1 MFLLLVFRKEI
12 IMEKFRYVN
21 GYKSTLNYLEN
32 EIAIKELRRFFEN
45 SLSNTLHLTRVTAPL
60 FVLSKTGINDD
71 LNGEEIPVKF
81 NAKGIDKE
89 IEIVHSLAK
98 WKRLN
103 ISKYGF
109 KLHEGLYT
117 NMNAIRK
124 DELRDNYHS
133 IYVDQRD
140 YEFIISK
147 EDRTLKFLKETVEKI
162 YKAILDTRDFI
173 SKKFKISANLPENI
187 TFLTS
192 EELLRM
198 YPDMSPADRVNEAA
212 RRYRALFVAQIGYK
226 LSDGEAQDLRAPDY
240 DDWALNGDIFVYN
253 ELLDDAL
260 ELSSM
265 GIRVDKDN
273 TNLDPMVESTV
284 DAIKEQ
290 NKLQA
295 KRNKIAKKEE
305 NLNLYFQKLILDDKL
320 PYTLGGGI
328 GQSRICMF
336 LLRKLHIGEVQSSVW
351 GKETYDFFTS
361 RGVNIL

>member
-32 EIAIKELRRFFEN
+32 EIAIKELRRFFED

-162 YKAILDTRDFI
+162 YKVILDTRDFI

-198 YPDMSPADRVNEAA
+198 YPDMSPAERVNEAA

-240 DDWALNGDIFVYN
+240 DDWTLNGDIFVYN

-265 GIRVDKDN
+265 GIRVDKEA
-273 TNLDPMVESTV
+273 L
-284 DAIKEQ
+284 IKQ
-290 NKLQA
+290 S
-295 KRNKIAKKEE
+295 KIAKKEE

-336 LLRKLHIGEVQSSVW
+336 LLKKLHIGEVQSSVW
-351 GKETYDFFTS
+351 EKETYEFFTS

>member
-32 EIAIKELRRFFEN
+32 EIAIKELRRFFED

-265 GIRVDKDN
+265 GIRVDKVA
-273 TNLDPMVESTV
+273 L
-284 DAIKEQ
+284 IKQ
-290 NKLQA
+290 S
-295 KRNKIAKKEE
+295 KIAKKEE

-351 GKETYDFFTS
+351 EKETYDFFTS

>member
-12 IMEKFRYVN
+12 NMEKFRYVN

-32 EIAIKELRRFFEN
+32 EIAIKELRRFFED

-133 IYVDQRD
+133 IYVDQWD

-198 YPDMSPADRVNEAA
+198 YPDMSPTERVNEAA

-265 GIRVDKDN
+265 GIRVDKAA
-273 TNLDPMVESTV
+273 L
-284 DAIKEQ
+284 IKQ
-290 NKLQA
+290 S
-295 KRNKIAKKEE
+295 KIAKKEE

>member
-1 MFLLLVFRKEI
+1 MLLLLVFRKEI

-32 EIAIKELRRFFEN
+32 EIAIKELRRFFED

-265 GIRVDKDN
+265 GIRVDKVA
-273 TNLDPMVESTV
+273 L
-284 DAIKEQ
+284 IKQ
-290 NKLQA
+290 S
-295 KRNKIAKKEE
+295 KIAKKEE
-305 NLNLYFQKLILDDKL
+305 NLNLYFQKLILDEKL

-351 GKETYDFFTS
+351 EKETYDFFTS

>member
-32 EIAIKELRRFFEN
+32 EIAIKELRRFFED

-198 YPDMSPADRVNEAA
+198 YPNMSPADRVNEAA
-212 RRYRALFVAQIGYK
+212 RRYRAVFVAQIGYK

-265 GIRVDKDN
+265 GIRVDKVA
-273 TNLDPMVESTV
+273 L
-284 DAIKEQ
+284 IKQ
-290 NKLQA
+290 S
-295 KRNKIAKKEE
+295 KIAKKEE

-351 GKETYDFFTS
+351 EKETYDFFTS

>member
-1 MFLLLVFRKEI
+1 MFLLLVLRKEI
-12 IMEKFRYVN
+12 IMEKFRYIN

-32 EIAIKELRRFFEN
+32 EIAIKELRRFFED

-162 YKAILDTRDFI
+162 YKVILDTRDFI

-198 YPDMSPADRVNEAA
+198 YPDMSPAERVNEAA

-265 GIRVDKDN
+265 GIRVDKVA
-273 TNLDPMVESTV
+273 L
-284 DAIKEQ
+284 IKQ
-290 NKLQA
+290 S
-295 KRNKIAKKEE
+295 KIAKKEE

-336 LLRKLHIGEVQSSVW
+336 LLKKLHIGEVQSSVW
-351 GKETYDFFTS
+351 EKETYEFFTS

>member
-1 MFLLLVFRKEI
+1 
-12 IMEKFRYVN
+12 MEKFRYIN

-32 EIAIKELRRFFEN
+32 EIAIKELRRFFED

-162 YKAILDTRDFI
+162 YKVILDTRDFI

-198 YPDMSPADRVNEAA
+198 YPDMSPAERVNEAA

-226 LSDGEAQDLRAPDY
+226 LSVGEAQDLRAPDY

-265 GIRVDKDN
+265 GIRVDKVA
-273 TNLDPMVESTV
+273 L
-284 DAIKEQ
+284 IKQ
-290 NKLQA
+290 S
-295 KRNKIAKKEE
+295 KIAKKEE

-336 LLRKLHIGEVQSSVW
+336 LLKKLHIGEVQSSVW
-351 GKETYDFFTS
+351 EKETYEFFTS

>member
-12 IMEKFRYVN
+12 NMEKFRYVN

-32 EIAIKELRRFFEN
+32 EIAIKELRRFFED

-133 IYVDQRD
+133 IYVDQWD

-162 YKAILDTRDFI
+162 YRAILDTRDFI

-198 YPDMSPADRVNEAA
+198 YPDMSPTERVNEAA

-265 GIRVDKDN
+265 GIRVDKAA
-273 TNLDPMVESTV
+273 L
-284 DAIKEQ
+284 IKQ
-290 NKLQA
+290 S
-295 KRNKIAKKEE
+295 KIAKKEE

>member
-1 MFLLLVFRKEI
+1 
-12 IMEKFRYVN
+12 MEKFRYVN

-32 EIAIKELRRFFEN
+32 EIAIKELRRFFED

-198 YPDMSPADRVNEAA
+198 YPNMSPADRVNEAA
-212 RRYRALFVAQIGYK
+212 RRYRAVFVAQIGYK

-265 GIRVDKDN
+265 GIRVDKVA
-273 TNLDPMVESTV
+273 L
-284 DAIKEQ
+284 IKQ
-290 NKLQA
+290 S
-295 KRNKIAKKEE
+295 KIAKKEE

-351 GKETYDFFTS
+351 EKETYDFFTS

>member
-1 MFLLLVFRKEI
+1 
-12 IMEKFRYVN
+12 MEKFRYVN

-32 EIAIKELRRFFEN
+32 EIAIKELRRFLED

-162 YKAILDTRDFI
+162 YKVILDTRDFI

-198 YPDMSPADRVNEAA
+198 YPDMSPAERVNEAA

-265 GIRVDKDN
+265 GIRVDKVA
-273 TNLDPMVESTV
+273 L
-284 DAIKEQ
+284 IKQ
-290 NKLQA
+290 S
-295 KRNKIAKKEE
+295 KIAKKEE

-351 GKETYDFFTS
+351 GKETYEFFTS

>member
-12 IMEKFRYVN
+12 NMEKFRYVN

-32 EIAIKELRRFFEN
+32 EIAIKELRRFFED

-187 TFLTS
+187 AFLTS

-265 GIRVDKDN
+265 GIRVDKAA
-273 TNLDPMVESTV
+273 L
-284 DAIKEQ
+284 IKQ
-290 NKLQA
+290 S
-295 KRNKIAKKEE
+295 KIAKKEE

-351 GKETYDFFTS
+351 EKETYDFFTS

>member
-1 MFLLLVFRKEI
+1 MFLLLVLRKEI

-32 EIAIKELRRFFEN
+32 EIAIKELRRFFED

-124 DELRDNYHS
+124 DELKDNYHS
-133 IYVDQRD
+133 IYVDQWD

-162 YKAILDTRDFI
+162 YKVILDTRDFI

-198 YPDMSPADRVNEAA
+198 YPDMSPAERVNEAA

-265 GIRVDKDN
+265 GIRVDKVA
-273 TNLDPMVESTV
+273 L
-284 DAIKEQ
+284 IKQ
-290 NKLQA
+290 S
-295 KRNKIAKKEE
+295 KIAKKEE

-336 LLRKLHIGEVQSSVW
+336 LLKKLHIGEVQSSVW
-351 GKETYDFFTS
+351 EKETYEFFTS

>member
-1 MFLLLVFRKEI
+1 
-12 IMEKFRYVN
+12 MEKFRYVN

-32 EIAIKELRRFFEN
+32 EIAIKELRRFFED

-133 IYVDQRD
+133 IYVDQWD

-265 GIRVDKDN
+265 GIRVDKAA
-273 TNLDPMVESTV
+273 L
-284 DAIKEQ
+284 IKQ
-290 NKLQA
+290 S
-295 KRNKIAKKEE
+295 KIAKKEE

-351 GKETYDFFTS
+351 EKETYDFFTS

>member
-265 GIRVDKDN
+265 GIRVDKVA
-273 TNLDPMVESTV
+273 L
-284 DAIKEQ
+284 IKQ
-290 NKLQA
+290 S
-295 KRNKIAKKEE
+295 KIAKKEE

>member
-1 MFLLLVFRKEI
+1 
-12 IMEKFRYVN
+12 MEKFRYVN

-32 EIAIKELRRFFEN
+32 EIAIKELRRFFED

-265 GIRVDKDN
+265 GIRVDKVA
-273 TNLDPMVESTV
+273 L
-284 DAIKEQ
+284 IKQ
-290 NKLQA
+290 S
-295 KRNKIAKKEE
+295 KIAKKEE
-305 NLNLYFQKLILDDKL
+305 NLNLYFQKLILDEKL

-351 GKETYDFFTS
+351 EKETYDFFTS

>member
-1 MFLLLVFRKEI
+1 
-12 IMEKFRYVN
+12 MEKFRYVN

-32 EIAIKELRRFFEN
+32 EIAIKELRRFFED

-198 YPDMSPADRVNEAA
+198 YPDMSPAERVNEAA

-265 GIRVDKDN
+265 GIRVDKVA
-273 TNLDPMVESTV
+273 L
-284 DAIKEQ
+284 IKQ
-290 NKLQA
+290 S
-295 KRNKIAKKEE
+295 KIAKKEE

-351 GKETYDFFTS
+351 EKETYDFFTS

>member
-1 MFLLLVFRKEI
+1 
-12 IMEKFRYVN
+12 MEKFRYVN

-32 EIAIKELRRFFEN
+32 EIAIKELRRFFED

-162 YKAILDTRDFI
+162 YKVILDTRDFI

-198 YPDMSPADRVNEAA
+198 YPDMSPAERVNEAA

-240 DDWALNGDIFVYN
+240 DDWTLNGDIFVYN

-265 GIRVDKDN
+265 GIRVDKEA
-273 TNLDPMVESTV
+273 L
-284 DAIKEQ
+284 IKQ
-290 NKLQA
+290 S
-295 KRNKIAKKEE
+295 KIAKKEE

-336 LLRKLHIGEVQSSVW
+336 LLKKLHIGEVQSSVW
-351 GKETYDFFTS
+351 EKETYEFFTS

>member
-1 MFLLLVFRKEI
+1 MFLLLVLRKEI

-32 EIAIKELRRFFEN
+32 EIAIKELRRFFED

-162 YKAILDTRDFI
+162 YKVILDTRDFI

-198 YPDMSPADRVNEAA
+198 YPDMSPAERVNEAA

-265 GIRVDKDN
+265 GIRVDKVA
-273 TNLDPMVESTV
+273 L
-284 DAIKEQ
+284 IKQ
-290 NKLQA
+290 S
-295 KRNKIAKKEE
+295 KIAKKEE

-336 LLRKLHIGEVQSSVW
+336 LLKKLHIGEVQSSVW
-351 GKETYDFFTS
+351 EKETYEFFTS

>member
-140 YEFIISK
+140 YEFIIYT

-265 GIRVDKDN
+265 GIRVDKVA
-273 TNLDPMVESTV
+273 L
-284 DAIKEQ
+284 IKQ
-290 NKLQA
+290 S
-295 KRNKIAKKEE
+295 KIAKKEE

>member
-1 MFLLLVFRKEI
+1 
-12 IMEKFRYVN
+12 MEKFRYVN

-32 EIAIKELRRFFEN
+32 EIAIKELRRFFED

-198 YPDMSPADRVNEAA
+198 YPDMSPTERVNEAA

-265 GIRVDKDN
+265 GIRVDKVA
-273 TNLDPMVESTV
+273 L
-284 DAIKEQ
+284 IKQ
-290 NKLQA
+290 S
-295 KRNKIAKKEE
+295 KIAKKEE
-305 NLNLYFQKLILDDKL
+305 NLNLYFQKLILDEKL

-351 GKETYDFFTS
+351 EKETYDFFTS